1 MSLVPPSAASSLSRA
16 RSSTSAS
23 ICGQADTKAWASATC
38 GTPRPHWASPA
49 MWQHCCTG
57 GSAAAAAGARE
68 AAAEVAQLKDCLP
81 ALPRAGSGG
90 APPASGSSHGTWPA
104 SSSGKRKKGWK
115 GGDEARGRSGNDCKQ
130 QAPRAAGPH
139 SSPSSSARSSHAA
152 QSTFGCPL
160 SWTTVGSNAAAA
172 AAATAGT
179 ARCGGVGWATCA
191 AASGMP
197 LTVASSAA
205 GQVGGRMA
213 RRAESERGG
222 RQARSL
228 PAKQPPASFESRH
241 MDTYSSAARKQL
253 QLQIRREA
261 GRQAGPPVVGTS
273 CATSSPIVPGPAE
286 LRASR

>member
-1 MSLVPPSAASSLSRA
+1 MEHGL
-16 RSSTSAS
+16 
-23 ICGQADTKAWASATC
+23 Q
-38 GTPRPHWASPA
+38 
-49 MWQHCCTG
+49 
-57 GSAAAAAGARE
+57 AAAAKGRKDGKEGMRQVRKRLQAAGA
-68 AAAEVAQLKDCLP
+68 K
-81 ALPRAGSGG
+81 
-90 APPASGSSHGTWPA
+90 GSS
-104 SSSGKRKKGWK
+104 
-115 GGDEARGRSGNDCKQ
+115 
-130 QAPRAAGPH
+130 PH

-205 GQVGGRMA
+205 GQNGRRMA
-213 RRAESERGG
+213 RRAESKRGG

-241 MDTYSSAARKQL
+241 VDTCSSAARKQL
-253 QLQIRREA
+253 QLQTRREA
-261 GRQAGPPVVGTS
+261 GRQAHLWWAHHARHPPQS
-273 CATSSPIVPGPAE
+273 CPAQ
-286 LRASR
+286 LS